1 LAPSTPRFS
10 KAAVIRFSHCDPA
23 GIVFFPQYLVMFND
37 LVEDW
42 FTHGLG
48 VCYAEFF
55 GVRRLGFPT
64 VSLACDF
71 KAVSRIGD
79 EVTLS
84 IGVDRVGTS
93 SIALSLHCNAGEERR
108 VEARQVL
115 VATSLETHRPIPL
128 PPDIRQA
135 LDTFTHV
142 QTQTH

>member
-1 LAPSTPRFS
+1 MDSNCFRKP
-10 KAAVIRFSHCDPA
+10 AAIRFSHCDPA

-42 FTHGLG
+42 FTHALA
-48 VCYAEFF
+48 VRFADFF
-55 GVRRLGFPT
+55 PVRRLGFPT

-79 EVTLS
+79 SVELS
-84 IGVDRVGTS
+84 LRVDRVGTS
-93 SIALSLHCNAGEERR
+93 SIALTLRCDAGQERR

-128 PPDIRQA
+128 PADIRQA
-135 LDTFTHV
+135 LDSFTQV
-142 QTQTH
+142 QTH

>member
-1 LAPSTPRFS
+1 MFELTLTSKRFS
-10 KAAVIRFSHCDPA
+10 KPALIRFSLCDPA

-48 VCYAEFF
+48 LRYAEFF

-79 EVTLS
+79 NVALS
-84 IGVDRVGTS
+84 LGVDRVGTS
-93 SIALSLHCNAGEERR
+93 SLALSLRCEAGAELR
-108 VEARQVL
+108 VETRQVL
-115 VATSLETHRPIPL
+115 VATNLDTHRPIPL
-128 PPDIRQA
+128 PPDIRRA
-135 LDTFTHV
+135 LDTFT
-142 QTQTH
+142 QTH

>member
-1 LAPSTPRFS
+1 LTPAPNRFS

-42 FTHGLG
+42 FTHGLD
-48 VCYAEFF
+48 VRYAEFF

-79 EVTLS
+79 QVALS

-93 SIALSLHCNAGEERR
+93 SIALSLRCEAGAERR
-108 VEARQVL
+108 VEAKQVL

-135 LDTFTHV
+135 LDIF
-142 QTQTH
+142 TQTRTH